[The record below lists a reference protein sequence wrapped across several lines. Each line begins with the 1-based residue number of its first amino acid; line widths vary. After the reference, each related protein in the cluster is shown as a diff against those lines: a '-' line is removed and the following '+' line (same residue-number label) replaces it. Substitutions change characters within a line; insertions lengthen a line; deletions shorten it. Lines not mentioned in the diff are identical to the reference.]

1 MSKKS
6 LNKLTNIDILRF
18 RIATEKRQR
27 KESRKY
33 QKRLENTLFKLL
45 GEK

>member
-1 MSKKS
+1 MAKKS
-6 LNKLTNIDILRF
+6 HIDILRF

-33 QKRLENTLFKLL
+33 QKKLQNTLFKML

>member
-6 LNKLTNIDILRF
+6 HVDILRF

-33 QKRLENTLFKLL
+33 QKRLENALFKLL